1 MYLFFDT
8 ETSGLATD
16 GGQLMQLGA
25 ILTDAQFM
33 ELATLDTLVQ
43 VPAQTQIHP
52 KALAAHGITLERCQA
67 EGRPAAQA
75 LAQFAEM
82 AARAQISVAF
92 NNKFDLLIMANMFKQ
107 YELLNPLEAME
118 HRCPMTELT
127 PIIKLPGKFKGTYKW
142 PKLQEAYT
150 FIMGH
155 GFDGAHDALSDV
167 KATIECFK
175 WLERNR
181 RPTQTQV
188 LQDALKLGANAIA
201 SL

>member
-25 ILTDAQFM
+25 ILTDAQFV
-33 ELATLDTLVQ
+33 ELATIDTLVQ

-67 EGRPAAQA
+67 AGRPAAQA
-75 LAQFAEM
+75 LAQFAEL

-107 YELLNPLEAME
+107 YELPNPLEALT

-127 PIIKLPGKFKGTYKW
+127 GIMKLPGKFKGTYKW
-142 PKLQEAYT
+142 PKLQEAYM